1 MSEINHPQHYQGD
14 VEVIDIIRQGTEGLT
29 GEQAF
34 NVGNVIK
41 YVMRHTKKNGVE
53 DLKKAAWYLDRAIKN
68 MEDKSGLRVSK

>member
-14 VEVIDIIRQGTEGLT
+14 IEVIDIIRQGTEGLT

>member
-1 MSEINHPQHYQGD
+1 MSEINHPEHYQGD
-14 VEVIDIIRQGTEGLT
+14 IEVIDVIRQGTEGLT

>member
-1 MSEINHPQHYQGD
+1 MSEINHPEHYQGD
-14 VEVIDIIRQGTEGLT
+14 IEVIDIIRQGTEGLT

-41 YVMRHTKKNGVE
+41 YVMRHNKKNGVE

>member
-1 MSEINHPQHYQGD
+1 MSEINHPEHYQGD
-14 VEVIDIIRQGTEGLT
+14 IEVIDIIRQGTEGLT